1 MQPTIEILG
10 KMNRNSA
17 SNKNEVFTRVY
28 RYMLRPDLYFAAY
41 KNLYANSGAA
51 TKGINEDTADGFSE
65 KKVLGIIEKLQ
76 NGTFEPSPSRRIY
89 IKKQNGKMRP
99 LGIPTFTDKL
109 VQEVMR
115 MILEAIYEPVFVQS
129 SHGFRPQKSCHTAL
143 AEIKK
148 SFTGVKWFIEGDIK
162 GCFDNINHGVLVN
175 IVNRKIKDA
184 RFIQLLYKFLKA
196 GYLENWQYSNTYSG
210 TPQGGIISPVLANIY
225 LHELDQYIQILK
237 KEFDVASE
245 SKYSPEYGKAQWQVR
260 KLRKALST
268 ASAEEKPSLLKKLK
282 AAQQAMFST
291 PAKLQTDKKLVY
303 VRYADDFL
311 IGVNGSREDCEEL
324 KSKLTAFVGETLK
337 MELSEEKTL
346 ITHSSQSARFLGY
359 DIAVRRNSAVKPNGQ
374 GYKQR
379 TLNNKVELTVPLQ
392 DKIEKFLFSNSIVK
406 QENGKLEP
414 VCRTKL
420 LKLSDLEILTAVNSE
435 VRGLCNYYSLAS
447 NYCKL
452 KYFAYLMEYSCL
464 KTLAGK
470 HNTTTAKIIKTN
482 QDGRGNWGIAYQTKS
497 ENKRLYFANYYDCKQ
512 NSGCDDNIRRR
523 AIEFSYTKSSLERK
537 LEAKVCEMCGKSDVK
552 LEFHHV
558 NKVKSLKGKALWEQL
573 MIAKRRKTLAV
584 CSDCHKKIHNS

>member
-76 NGTFEPSPSRRIY
+76 NGTFEPSPSRRTY

-129 SHGFRPQKSCHTAL
+129 SHGFRPKKSCHTAL

-196 GYLENWQYSNTYSG
+196 GYLENWQYNNTYSG
-210 TPQGGIISPVLANIY
+210 TPQG
-225 LHELDQYIQILK
+225 
-237 KEFDVASE
+237 
-245 SKYSPEYGKAQWQVR
+245 YS
-260 KLRKALST
+260 
-268 ASAEEKPSLLKKLK
+268 
-282 AAQQAMFST
+282 
-291 PAKLQTDKKLVY
+291 
-303 VRYADDFL
+303 
-311 IGVNGSREDCEEL
+311 
-324 KSKLTAFVGETLK
+324 
-337 MELSEEKTL
+337 
-346 ITHSSQSARFLGY
+346 
-359 DIAVRRNSAVKPNGQ
+359 
-374 GYKQR
+374 
-379 TLNNKVELTVPLQ
+379 
-392 DKIEKFLFSNSIVK
+392 
-406 QENGKLEP
+406 
-414 VCRTKL
+414 
-420 LKLSDLEILTAVNSE
+420 
-435 VRGLCNYYSLAS
+435 
-447 NYCKL
+447 
-452 KYFAYLMEYSCL
+452 
-464 KTLAGK
+464 
-470 HNTTTAKIIKTN
+470 
-482 QDGRGNWGIAYQTKS
+482 
-497 ENKRLYFANYYDCKQ
+497 
-512 NSGCDDNIRRR
+512 RR
-523 AIEFSYTKSSLERK
+523 A
-537 LEAKVCEMCGKSDVK
+537 
-552 LEFHHV
+552 
-558 NKVKSLKGKALWEQL
+558 
-573 MIAKRRKTLAV
+573 
-584 CSDCHKKIHNS
+584 

>member
-175 IVNRKIKDA
+175 IV
-184 RFIQLLYKFLKA
+184 
-196 GYLENWQYSNTYSG
+196 
-210 TPQGGIISPVLANIY
+210 
-225 LHELDQYIQILK
+225 
-237 KEFDVASE
+237 
-245 SKYSPEYGKAQWQVR
+245 
-260 KLRKALST
+260 
-268 ASAEEKPSLLKKLK
+268 
-282 AAQQAMFST
+282 
-291 PAKLQTDKKLVY
+291 
-303 VRYADDFL
+303 
-311 IGVNGSREDCEEL
+311 
-324 KSKLTAFVGETLK
+324 
-337 MELSEEKTL
+337 
-346 ITHSSQSARFLGY
+346 
-359 DIAVRRNSAVKPNGQ
+359 
-374 GYKQR
+374 
-379 TLNNKVELTVPLQ
+379 
-392 DKIEKFLFSNSIVK
+392 
-406 QENGKLEP
+406 
-414 VCRTKL
+414 
-420 LKLSDLEILTAVNSE
+420 
-435 VRGLCNYYSLAS
+435 
-447 NYCKL
+447 
-452 KYFAYLMEYSCL
+452 
-464 KTLAGK
+464 K